1 MERRDRSIGAA
12 LLSALAGLAATGA
25 AIGAA
30 RWWYPRAIE
39 RASNSWLPVGPD
51 GIIRGAEPIALGSRG
66 RGVLLLHGFGDTPQS
81 VSTLALDLHARG
93 YTVRAPLLAG
103 HGRSLHEF
111 AGSGADQ
118 WIFGARAALAEL
130 RRLCTDVSIVGQSLG
145 GVIAALL
152 AAETDAARALVLL
165 VPYFD
170 VPPFVRRLM
179 PLEPLMQA
187 ALPYITTNNDR
198 SIHDPAARAESLSF
212 GATTPRL
219 TAELVRIADRGR
231 AVLPRL
237 ALPALYV
244 QAREDNRIAPAVAE
258 RAFAAIG
265 SAPKRLEWLDGTG
278 HVVAAD
284 FQRAR
289 VAQLTGDWLD
299 AR

>member
-1 MERRDRSIGAA
+1 
-12 LLSALAGLAATGA
+12 LSALAGLAATGA

-51 GIIRGAEPIALGSRG
+51 GIIRGAEPIALGGGG
-66 RGVLLLHGFGDTPQS
+66 RGVLILHGFGDTPQS
-81 VSTLALDLHARG
+81 VSSLALELRAHG

-111 AGSGADQ
+111 AASSADQ
-118 WIFGARAALAEL
+118 WIVGARAALAEL
-130 RRLCTDVSIVGQSLG
+130 RRLCPEVSIVGQSLG
-145 GVIAALL
+145 GVIASLL
-152 AAETDAARALVLL
+152 AAETNAVRSLVLL

-170 VPPFVRRLM
+170 VPPFVRRLL
-179 PLEPLMQA
+179 PLESLMQA
-187 ALPYITTNNDR
+187 ALPYITTNDDR
-198 SIHDPAARAESLSF
+198 SIRDPVARAASLSF

-219 TAELVRIADRGR
+219 TAELARISDRGR

-237 ALPALYV
+237 TLPVLYL
-244 QAREDNRIAPAVAE
+244 QAREDNRIAPEVAE

-265 SAPKRLEWLDGTG
+265 SAAKRLEWLDGTG
-278 HVVAAD
+278 HVIAAD
-284 FQRAR
+284 FQRER